1 MLYLLNGQDMPGL
14 DQGSYGEVDE
24 SMDTYQIFKV
34 IMKLKEKKS
43 ISQMSQL
50 VSLKVGNTQYK

>member
-1 MLYLLNGQDMPGL
+1 MLFLLNGQDMPGL
-14 DQGSYGEVDE
+14 DQSCYGEIDQ
-24 SMDTYQIFKV
+24 SLDTYQIFKV

-50 VSLKVGNTQYK
+50 VNLKVGNT

>member
-1 MLYLLNGQDMPGL
+1 MLFLLNGQDMPGL
-14 DQGSYGEVDE
+14 DQGCYGEIDQ
-24 SMDTYQIFKV
+24 SLDTYQIFKV

-50 VSLKVGNTQYK
+50 VNLKVGNT